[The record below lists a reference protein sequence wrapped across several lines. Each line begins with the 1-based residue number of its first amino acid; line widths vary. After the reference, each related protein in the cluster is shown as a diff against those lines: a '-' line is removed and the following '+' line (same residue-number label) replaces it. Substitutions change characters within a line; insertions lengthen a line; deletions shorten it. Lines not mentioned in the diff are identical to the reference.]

1 MARIITFASSKGGNG
16 KTVLVANVGVA
27 MAGLGKKV
35 AILDADIMM
44 ANLGL
49 ITGHENRK
57 TTLHEVL
64 AGEAPVSKAIYSG
77 PEGLKIV
84 PCGVS
89 LNGIQRTKLENLK
102 KVVRDLS
109 HMFEFLLIDSPSGLD
124 RDAIMALTVA
134 QELVI
139 VVTPEIASLS
149 NALKLKIIADRLGI
163 KPVGVVITRAAG
175 NELDISEDEISS
187 TLELPV
193 LGIIPEDEAVRRS
206 AAFGE
211 SVITQSPKSSAAMG
225 FKKLAA
231 AMAKAHQ
238 KS

>member
-1 MARIITFASSKGGNG
+1 MARIITFASNKGGTG

-49 ITGHENRK
+49 ITGLENHK

-64 AGEAPVSKAIYSG
+64 AGEAPVSSATYSG
-77 PEGLKIV
+77 PGGLKII
-84 PCGVS
+84 PCGIS
-89 LNGIQRTKLENLK
+89 LNGIQRAKLKNLK

-109 HMFEFLLIDSPSGLD
+109 RKFELLLIDSPSGLG
-124 RDAIMALTVA
+124 RDAIMALMVA

-149 NALKLKIIADRLGI
+149 NALKLKIIADQLGI
-163 KPVGVVITRAAG
+163 KPVGAVVNRAAG
-175 NELDISEDEISS
+175 NGLDISKDEISS

-193 LGIIPEDEAVRRS
+193 LGTIPEDEAVRRS

-211 SVITQSPKSSAAMG
+211 SVITHSPKSSSAMG
-225 FKKLAA
+225 FKRLAA
-231 AMAKAHQ
+231 AMAKAHP